1 MKNKFLSHKLT
12 LFLIISSTLTQ
23 AQESNFSI
31 SGQYRVRTE
40 LRHGFRTLAADTSKA
55 AFFISQRARL
65 FFDYKNDKL
74 STKISIQDSRT
85 WGDEEQKKDLAGLQ
99 VNELWVQLALSKD
112 FALKM
117 GRQELVY
124 DDQRLLGNLDW
135 GNSTISHD
143 ALLLKYENKEKQLQW
158 HIAGAFNQS
167 GEPLFGSKYTLKNYK
182 VLGLAWLKKEI
193 NTKHTL
199 SAIAIVNGLN
209 ATTFTTTPSLKS
221 SITFGPLYNFHYNG
235 WKLVLGGYYQTG
247 KTENDLKLNAGMFNA
262 YAEKAIKKV
271 SLGAGVDYLSG
282 NTDQTKINVS
292 NNFSTLYP
300 TNHKF
305 YGTMDYFLSFPAD
318 TKGRGLRDAYVRLK
332 IKASDKFT
340 AGLDVHNLSLA
351 HTILSG
357 FSSHKNLGSEV
368 DLLTEY
374 LPSADISLQLGYSV
388 LLATKTM
395 EALKGGNKNNYNYW
409 AFAMLKVSPVFF
421 KHTFKN

>member
-1 MKNKFLSHKLT
+1 MKNKFLPFT
-12 LFLIISSTLTQ
+12 LCFILIITSINLQ

-31 SGQYRVRTE
+31 SGQYRIRTE

-55 AFFISQRARL
+55 AFFVSQRARL
-65 FFDYKNDKL
+65 IFDYKNEKL
-74 STKISIQDSRT
+74 TTKISVQDSRT

-99 VNELWVQLALSKD
+99 VNELWVQLALSKE

-158 HIAGAFNQS
+158 HVGGAFNQS
-167 GEPLFGSKYTLKNYK
+167 GEPLFGTKYPLKNYK
-182 VLGLAWLKKEI
+182 ILGLAWLKKEI
-193 NTKHTL
+193 NKQNTI
-199 SAIAIVNGLN
+199 SVIAIINGLN
-209 ATTFTTTPSLKS
+209 STVPTSPSIKIS
-221 SITFGPLYNFHYNG
+221 STIGPLYNFHQNG

-247 KTENDLKLNAGMFNA
+247 KTENNLNLNAAMVNA
-262 YAEKAIKKV
+262 YAEKVIEKIT
-271 SLGAGVDYLSG
+271 LGAGVDYLTG
-282 NTDQTKINVS
+282 NAADTKLTAS
-292 NNFSTLYP
+292 HNFSTLYP

-305 YGTMDYFLSFPAD
+305 YGSMDYFLSFPSD
-318 TKGRGLRDAYVRLK
+318 TKGRGLRDAYARLK
-332 IKASDKFT
+332 IKASDKFS
-340 AGLDVHNLSLA
+340 AAVDVHNLSLA
-351 HTILSG
+351 HAIPSG
-357 FSSHKNLGSEV
+357 INNTHKNIGSEV

-388 LLATKTM
+388 MLATKTM